1 MRQVAFVLSSCLC
14 SRGSTGWMSFIVSVA
29 ATLDHPG
36 TEYRRRA
43 SASRVSVGAICKCWP
58 AVCHLQV
65 AAPLTSL
72 AALPQLILVDVRGV
86 HDEQSPYW
94 GAAKCETMRHLA
106 ALSKAL
112 RRRRPGA
119 RVAMDLQ

>member
-1 MRQVAFVLSSCLC
+1 MQVAS
-14 SRGSTGWMSFIVSVA
+14 
-29 ATLDHPG
+29 
-36 TEYRRRA
+36 
-43 SASRVSVGAICKCWP
+43 
-58 AVCHLQV
+58 
-65 AAPLTSL
+65 PLTSL
-72 AALPQLILVDVRGV
+72 TALPQLRFVDMRGV

-112 RRRRPGA
+112 RRRRSGA